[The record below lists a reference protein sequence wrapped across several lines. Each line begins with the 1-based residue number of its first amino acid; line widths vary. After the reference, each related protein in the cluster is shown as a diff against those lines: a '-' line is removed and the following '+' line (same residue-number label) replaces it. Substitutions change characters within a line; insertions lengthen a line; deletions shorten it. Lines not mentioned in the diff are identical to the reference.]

1 MRVQPFTASVEY
13 AGASV
18 RVDFIR
24 RTYQHLAWAVLGF
37 IVVEALL
44 LQWSGAQVLVRT
56 MTGGY
61 SWFIVLAAFMGV
73 SWLAEKWAHSE
84 ASPQMQYAGLAL
96 FVVAEAIIFLPLLY
110 IAAYFSSPNVIPTAG
125 IVTAL
130 LFGGLTYIAF
140 TTRRDFSFLGSIL
153 SLGGFVALGV
163 IVASMLFGFSLGV
176 VFAGLMVAYAGGAIL
191 YNTSN
196 IMHEY
201 RPDQHVAAALALFA
215 SVALLFWYV
224 LRIVMAFTGDDD

>member
-1 MRVQPFTASVEY
+1 MVWGTE
-13 AGASV
+13 
-18 RVDFIR
+18 
-24 RTYQHLAWAVLGF
+24 
-37 IVVEALL
+37 
-44 LQWSGAQVLVRT
+44 LVRT

-73 SWLAEKWAHSE
+73 SWLAEKWARSE

-140 TTRRDFSFLGSIL
+140 TTRRDFL
-153 SLGGFVALGV
+153 SWA
-163 IVASMLFGFSLGV
+163 ASCRS
-176 VFAGLMVAYAGGAIL
+176 AGLWPRRHRREHAVRLEPRGGL
-191 YNTSN
+191 RWTHGGVRWRRY
-196 IMHEY
+196 
-201 RPDQHVAAALALFA
+201 PLQHVKHHASSIVPISTWRQLWRCSLPSPSCSGTCCQLSCHSPMMTKDHSVTRLARRSPGGPDLSSCSLTTWTCPCSPSSLHHRA
-215 SVALLFWYV
+215 SA
-224 LRIVMAFTGDDD
+224 G

>member
-1 MRVQPFTASVEY
+1 MRSPLQRQSSMLA
-13 AGASV
+13 ASV

-73 SWLAEKWAHSE
+73 SWLAEKWARSE

-140 TTRRDFSFLGSIL
+140 TTRRDFSFLGNIL

-163 IVASMLFGFSLGV
+163 IVASMLFGLNLGV
-176 VFAGLMVAYAGGAIL
+176 FFAGLMVAYAGAAIL

-196 IMHEY
+196 IMH
-201 RPDQHVAAALALFA
+201 RVSSRSARGSSPGAVRFRSPHVLVRAAYCHGTH
-215 SVALLFWYV
+215 W
-224 LRIVMAFTGDDD
+224 R